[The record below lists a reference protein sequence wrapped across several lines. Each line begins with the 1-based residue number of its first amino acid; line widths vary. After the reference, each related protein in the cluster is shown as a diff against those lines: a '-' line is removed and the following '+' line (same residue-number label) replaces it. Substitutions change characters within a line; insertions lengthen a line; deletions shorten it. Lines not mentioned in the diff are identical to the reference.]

1 VCANSGSL
9 HPDQTHAEMLRITA
23 VEAICRMH
31 GGSQPQL
38 IRCSDDEYYVVK
50 FQNNPQGARILAN
63 ELMGTLLAR
72 ELGLPTAE
80 MAIIDVPHDVIR
92 ASKDM
97 TIQLEHGRNLCHAG
111 LCFGSRCPRVERS
124 TEIWLPARVFDFPF
138 EGLLKQT
145 ENVSEFAGMLV
156 FNKWTGNTDDRQV
169 ILVPNFNPSGHRVYF
184 ALMIDQGFCF
194 NGQGWDFPDVPK
206 HGLCP
211 VRGAYSHITGLTAF
225 EKWLNRLEQA
235 INRQT
240 CGVTGSTRIVRTE
253 CLRIVGPARGP
264 RRETCESPGTA
275 FLDQEIAGA
284 VLSCLALS
292 NAASAVPRAREDN

>member
-1 VCANSGSL
+1 MCANSSSL
-9 HPDQTHAEMLRITA
+9 HRDQAHAGMLRITA
-23 VEAICRMH
+23 VEGICRMH
-31 GGSQPQL
+31 GGSQSQL

-80 MAIIDVPHDVIR
+80 MAIIDVPRDVIR

-97 TIQLEHGRNLCHAG
+97 TIQLERGRNFCHEG
-111 LCFGSRCPRVERS
+111 LCFGSRCPRDGRS
-124 TEIWLPARVFDFPF
+124 TKIWLPARVFDFPF
-138 EGLLKQT
+138 EGLLRQT
-145 ENVSEFAGMLV
+145 ENLSEFAGMLV
-156 FNKWTGNTDDRQV
+156 FDKWTGNTDDRQV

-194 NGQGWDFPDVPK
+194 NGLGWDFPDVPK

-211 VRGAYSHITGLTAF
+211 VRGAYSHITGLTVF
-225 EKWLNRLEQA
+225 EPWLNRLEQE

-240 CGVTGSTRIVRTE
+240 LEDVASQVPPEWYEQNACALSALLTALDERRVRVRELLFSTRKS
-253 CLRIVGPARGP
+253 LGQFFPAWP
-264 RRETCESPGTA
+264 
-275 FLDQEIAGA
+275 
-284 VLSCLALS
+284 LS
-292 NAASAVPRAREDN
+292 NAASA